1 MRESGYYKVRSND
14 TWEVSYWS
22 YMFHEKGSWLRCGI
36 NSDYYDSDFE
46 AIDEN
51 RIAPEPNS
59 FETKDFDLD
68 TRI

>member
-1 MRESGYYKVRSND
+1 MRESGYYRVKIHGRWLIGQYVKD
-14 TWEVSYWS
+14 
-22 YMFHEKGSWLRCGI
+22 GSWFLCGNEFRHI
-36 NSDYYDSDFE
+36 NSDFE